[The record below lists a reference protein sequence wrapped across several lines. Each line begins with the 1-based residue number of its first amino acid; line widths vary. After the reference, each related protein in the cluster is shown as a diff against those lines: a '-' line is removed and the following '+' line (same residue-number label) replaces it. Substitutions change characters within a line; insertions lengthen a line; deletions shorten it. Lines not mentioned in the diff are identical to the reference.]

1 VTTLARE
8 SALAAAVGALVVA
21 FAAPVHRSDQLPPVE
36 SMTVVRAKPGPPAF
50 RAEPPPVRLHAGM
63 PLPKK
68 IVDVAPVYPLRAR
81 AARVHGA
88 VILDIVVDAEGRVQ
102 NVEVVR
108 SIPLLDQ
115 AAIDAVR
122 QWRFAPSRTNGTPTA
137 VMMTVTVT
145 FELRDR

>member
-1 VTTLARE
+1 VTRLHRE
-8 SALAAAVGALVVA
+8 RALAAAVGALVIA
-21 FAAPVHRSDQLPPVE
+21 FAAPVRRSDQLPPVE
-36 SMTVVRAKPGPPAF
+36 SMLVIRPEPGPPPA
-50 RAEPPPVRLHAGM
+50 PPVRLHAGM

-68 IVDVAPVYPLRAR
+68 TVDVAPVYPLRAR

-88 VILDIVVDAEGRVQ
+88 VILDIVIDAAGRVQ
-102 NVEVVR
+102 DVGVVR

-122 QWRFAPSRTNGTPTA
+122 QWRFAPSRTSGAPTA
-137 VMMTVTVT
+137 VVMTVTVT